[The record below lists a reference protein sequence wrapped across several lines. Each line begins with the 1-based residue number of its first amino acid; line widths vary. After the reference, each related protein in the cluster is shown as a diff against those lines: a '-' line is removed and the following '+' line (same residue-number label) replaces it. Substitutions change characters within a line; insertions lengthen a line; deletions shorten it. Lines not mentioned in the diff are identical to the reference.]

1 MCIFL
6 CFLKTIYLHLDF
18 IFCVI
23 KFIILLLGVVFV
35 ILLTNSIQSISADHT
50 EPGIGIF
57 KDATNVELIETTDTE
72 YQVYLQIQVRN
83 GNGQLISITESTM
96 TGAYIPHEL
105 IDHVFDTLMGQKKIV
120 VIDNIKYEK
129 VQYMFT
135 PTLVQR
141 TLGYYPIFSEL
152 TVELEVEEDVY
163 TKMNEEKKNYSI
175 WKIHYCADFD
185 VHGYRCI
192 PIFQVLMPLLTLE
205 PSDTPTQQWTILREL
220 S

>member
-1 MCIFL
+1 MVLLIGVIFVAL
-6 CFLKTIYLHLDF
+6 ITASVQFAY
-18 IFCVI
+18 
-23 KFIILLLGVVFV
+23 
-35 ILLTNSIQSISADHT
+35 ADHT

-72 YQVYLQIQVRN
+72 YQVYLQIQIRN

-105 IDHVFDTLMGQKKIV
+105 IDRVFDTLMGQKEIV
-120 VIDNIKYEK
+120 TIDNTKYEK

-163 TKMNEEKKNYSI
+163 TKMNKEKKDYSI
-175 WKIHYCADFD
+175 WKIHYCAYFD

-192 PIFQVLMPLLTLE
+192 PIFQVLTPTLTLE
-205 PSDTPTQQWTILREL
+205 PNDIPTQQWTILREL
-220 S
+220 K

>member
-1 MCIFL
+1 MVLLIGVIFVAL
-6 CFLKTIYLHLDF
+6 ITASVQFAY
-18 IFCVI
+18 
-23 KFIILLLGVVFV
+23 
-35 ILLTNSIQSISADHT
+35 ADHT

-105 IDHVFDTLMGQKKIV
+105 IDRVFDTLMGQKEIV
-120 VIDNIKYEK
+120 TIDNIKYEK

-141 TLGYYPIFSEL
+141 TIGYYPIFSEL

-163 TKMNEEKKNYSI
+163 TEMNKEKKNYSI
-175 WKIHYCADFD
+175 WKIHYCAEFNG
-185 VHGYRCI
+185 HGYRCI
-192 PIFQVLMPLLTLE
+192 PIFQVLMPTLTLE
-205 PSDTPTQQWTILREL
+205 PSDTPTQQWTILRVMN
-220 S
+220 

>member
-1 MCIFL
+1 MVMLLSIM
-6 CFLKTIYLHLDF
+6 F
-18 IFCVI
+18 ISLITASV
-23 KFIILLLGVVFV
+23 
-35 ILLTNSIQSISADHT
+35 QSIYADHT
-50 EPGIGIF
+50 EPGTGIF
-57 KDATNVELIETTDTE
+57 QDDEHVILIETTNTE

-83 GNGQLISITESTM
+83 GDGQLISITENTM

-105 IDHVFDTLMGQKKIV
+105 IDHVFDTLMGKKEIV
-120 VIDNIKYEK
+120 TIDNIKYEK

-135 PTLVQR
+135 PTLEQR
-141 TLGYYPIFSEL
+141 TIGYYPIFSEL

-175 WKIHYCADFD
+175 WKIHYCAEFD
-185 VHGYRCI
+185 GHGYRCI
-192 PIFQVLMPLLTLE
+192 PIFQVLMSTLTLE

>member
-1 MCIFL
+1 MVLLIGVIFVAL
-6 CFLKTIYLHLDF
+6 ITASVQFAY
-18 IFCVI
+18 
-23 KFIILLLGVVFV
+23 
-35 ILLTNSIQSISADHT
+35 ADHT

-105 IDHVFDTLMGQKKIV
+105 IDRVFDTLMGQKEIV
-120 VIDNIKYEK
+120 TIDNIKYEK
-129 VQYMFT
+129 IQYILS
-135 PTLVQR
+135 PTLEER
-141 TLGYYPIFSEL
+141 TIGYYPIFSEL
-152 TVELEVEEDVY
+152 TVQFEVEENVY
-163 TKMNEEKKNYSI
+163 TKMNEKEKDYSI
-175 WKIHYCADFD
+175 WKIHYCAEFD
-185 VHGYRCI
+185 GHGYRCI
-192 PIFQVLMPLLTLE
+192 PIFQVLMSTLTLE